1 MKTKHKSCV
10 AAAAV
15 AAGAGEKMKS
25 VILYPYGPL
34 TGTGCCRMLHA
45 KNLAITSA
53 IYTINI
59 SLLIVLIYSWRININ
74 IQKSSA
80 LEDVYYGVQIAYFA
94 IIGTQMS
101 MIVLSIMLLFGIV
114 KENPGLIVPWIIG
127 YITFMALEAVAMV
140 YSNVLRDHVN
150 KQFDAMCKAEVAF
163 FIARAFINVLSM
175 WGVLRFYNL
184 VRSGITW
191 RGPEVIELNYNDSM
205 YNKQLINNKNNKS
218 YDFSSYQMQAKTTL
232 TTTTNN
238 TLAKSY
244 NECQHHHHHHH
255 QQHHQHL
262 NQQQHYKQHYQNSRG
277 RRHSSAT
284 HNKTTIGCCA
294 FFDIDDYD
302 YDFENDEDYDY
313 EGDDYD
319 CEGYYD
325 DADDYYDDEG
335 ESSDCSM
342 LGASPNRHRRSERS
356 HRVRNNNI
364 RSVLVNK
371 RHNKYKIAHPQTKLE
386 VINESERSAGSGSD
400 ENDSLLVAYNSS
412 SSLAS
417 V

>member
-1 MKTKHKSCV
+1 MKMKAKHKTCVV
-10 AAAAV
+10 AAAA
-15 AAGAGEKMKS
+15 AATGVGVGAGEKMKS

-45 KNLAITSA
+45 KNLALTSA
-53 IYTINI
+53 IYTINM
-59 SLLIVLIYSWRININ
+59 SLLIVLIYSWRINVN
-74 IQKSSA
+74 MRKVES

-101 MIVLSIMLLFGIV
+101 MIVLSVMLIFGIY

-163 FIARAFINVLSM
+163 FILRAVINVLAM

-191 RGPEVIELNYNDSM
+191 KGPE
-205 YNKQLINNKNNKS
+205 
-218 YDFSSYQMQAKTTL
+218 AKTT
-232 TTTTNN
+232 
-238 TLAKSY
+238 
-244 NECQHHHHHHH
+244 
-255 QQHHQHL
+255 
-262 NQQQHYKQHYQNSRG
+262 
-277 RRHSSAT
+277 SSAAA
-284 HNKTTIGCCA
+284 TTAYHHCNGGSESKQRRLNYIPDVERKPTGCC
-294 FFDIDDYD
+294 FFDFDDYDEDDDDEELECGDDDYD
-302 YDFENDEDYDY
+302 YDDY
-313 EGDDYD
+313 
-319 CEGYYD
+319 YYD
-325 DADDYYDDEG
+325 DDDED
-335 ESSDCSM
+335 SSDCTM
-342 LGASPNRHRRSERS
+342 LGAISMHQKRQCHRTLRPS
-356 HRVRNNNI
+356 HLHVHTHSSRPRNNNI
-364 RSVLVNK
+364 RTVLINK
-371 RHNKYKIAHPQTKLE
+371 RHHKYKITQPQTRLE

-400 ENDSLLVAYNSS
+400 ENDSLLVAYDST

>member
-1 MKTKHKSCV
+1 MKSKHKSCV
-10 AAAAV
+10 TAAAV

-34 TGTGCCRMLHA
+34 TATGCCRMLHA
-45 KNLAITSA
+45 KNLAIASA

-74 IQKSSA
+74 INKSGD

-101 MIVLSIMLLFGIV
+101 MIILSVMLLYGIL

-184 VRSGITW
+184 VRCGITW
-191 RGPEVIELNYNDSM
+191 KGPE
-205 YNKQLINNKNNKS
+205 
-218 YDFSSYQMQAKTTL
+218 AKTAL
-232 TTTTNN
+232 TASPVMDRSKRTPC
-238 TLAKSY
+238 
-244 NECQHHHHHHH
+244 ECQQH
-255 QQHHQHL
+255 QQQCQNHHYH
-262 NQQQHYKQHYQNSRG
+262 HYYRRPRSNSVVHKASG
-277 RRHSSAT
+277 GGF
-284 HNKTTIGCCA
+284 GCCA
-294 FFDIDDYD
+294 FFDLDYD
-302 YDFENDEDYDY
+302 YDNDEDDDLYDY
-313 EGDDYD
+313 EDGDDFD
-319 CEGYYD
+319 CDEDEDGNYYD
-325 DADDYYDDEG
+325 EEG

-342 LGASPNRHRRSERS
+342 LGASPNHK
-356 HRVRNNNI
+356 RVEHKYRQRNNNI
-364 RSVLVNK
+364 RSVLVSK
-371 RHNKYKIAHPQTKLE
+371 RHNKYKITHPETRLE

-400 ENDSLLVAYNSS
+400 ENDSLLVAYDSTP
-412 SSLAS
+412 SLAS